1 MQIKQK
7 LDYSRKHS
15 YKKSKNTFDEKRLD
29 INTAIYLLKF
39 FQIKKNKKL
48 QCYHNQIKISRLLVD
63 WIYRL
68 TIVIYKE

>member
-29 INTAIYLLKF
+29 INTAINQKLKIVARIGNCNDKI
-39 FQIKKNKKL
+39 IKVK
-48 QCYHNQIKISRLLVD
+48 
-63 WIYRL
+63 
-68 TIVIYKE
+68 